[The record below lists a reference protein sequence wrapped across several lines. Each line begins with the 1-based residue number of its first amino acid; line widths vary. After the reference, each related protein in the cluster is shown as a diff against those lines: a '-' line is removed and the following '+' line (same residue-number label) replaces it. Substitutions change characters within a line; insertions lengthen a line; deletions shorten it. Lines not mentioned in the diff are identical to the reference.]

1 MQMPSK
7 AALDSLSF
15 AHQNFGCR
23 LRHLELSLNAAL
35 QCPDN
40 TPFYM
45 DVDFEVD
52 AFARLLMWRQ
62 EHCTMQRLTAAE
74 VEELLRW
81 VTQGLQIE
89 THIAAYLAAH
99 PESAASIPPEAWE
112 AQPDEARY
120 LYWNLLLLY
129 QDGTA
134 QRVSGQG
141 GLPMWL
147 DRLVQ
152 KLMAC
157 VPEEAGCQES

>member
-1 MQMPSK
+1 MQMPTK
-7 AALDSLSF
+7 AAHGSLPF
-15 AHQNFGCR
+15 APQNFSSR
-23 LRHLELSLNAAL
+23 LRHLELSLHAAL
-35 QCPDN
+35 QRPDN

-62 EHCTMQRLTAAE
+62 EHCTMQRLTAAV

-99 PESAASIPPEAWE
+99 PEGAAPISPDAWE
-112 AQPDEARY
+112 VQPDEARY

-129 QDGTA
+129 HDGTA
-134 QRVSGQG
+134 QQVSGQG

-157 VPEEAGCQES
+157 VPEED